1 MEYSDSHKNPITE
14 DPRSNKEARARRLES
29 LRGLTRLSR
38 QDFAKK
44 CGVKPGSFQNWE
56 GPRFGGL
63 TEKAAKKIL
72 RGIKS
77 LGIHCTLEWL
87 MYGIGPGP
95 QIDERLYLGDSTL
108 NVKEPSAIYVCSNEE
123 IQRIAKELLLFRQHY
138 PDTID
143 FVVADDGMEPCY
155 KIGEYVAGKLCH
167 HNDIETLVGL
177 DCVIKNIDGDIILR
191 NLKKGS
197 TQGRYT
203 LVCTNPRT
211 TVEKPTLYDVE
222 LIAAAPIMWIR
233 RRDPKTSS

>member
-1 MEYSDSHKNPITE
+1 MDQSQIHKAPLSD
-14 DPRSNKEARARRLES
+14 DPRSSKEARARRLES

-72 RGIKS
+72 RGIKN

-95 QIDERLYLGDSTL
+95 QIDERLYLSDSVLSVRESSGPTYFT
-108 NVKEPSAIYVCSNEE
+108 SDDE

-138 PDTID
+138 SDVID
-143 FVVADDGMEPCY
+143 YIIRDDGMEPFY
-155 KIGEYVAGKLCH
+155 KIGEYVAGNISQHK
-167 HNDIETLVGL
+167 DIENLVGM
-177 DCVIKNIDGDIILR
+177 DCIVKTIDGDVLLR

-197 TQGRYT
+197 SQDRYT
-203 LVCTNPRT
+203 LVCTNPHT

-222 LIAAAPIMWIR
+222 LLAAAPILWLR
-233 RRDPKTSS
+233 RRDPRMT